1 MTKTEILQT
10 VVNVHNT
17 IFSVCVSGDNA
28 ILVGDSIRALRGLGD
43 ALQKDIDAEAAE
55 AARAEKEP
63 EKQKEGEAHE
73 SA

>member
-1 MTKTEILQT
+1 MTKTEILRT

-55 AARAEKEP
+55 AAKA
-63 EKQKEGEAHE
+63 EKQKEGEPHE